1 MMHYYYVLCIYVSS
15 TMCTTIEYYNIEYY
29 VIYLLNTVL
38 LLIRR
43 ENLLA
48 IRQDEVTYLCQTHTT
63 HI

>member
-1 MMHYYYVLCIYVSS
+1 
-15 TMCTTIEYYNIEYY
+15 MCTTIEYYNIEYY